1 MAIGIFKNTLIYIF
15 LEEDNNKR
23 AEMMERFLEAITQY
37 IVPIKPGR
45 KMKEMLILKI
55 DII

>member
-45 KMKEMLILKI
+45 KMKGILILKI